1 MALEIY
7 SLKSRSAEWIVV
19 TFCKVISFNCLQINC
34 FLFNKRTI
42 PFWLESIFSRIITLK
57 SDSILKE
64 GKKNW
69 LSLKFWLPM
78 HLYQIS
84 EPFFAYGTIHR
95 LNPMNK
101 LINFRLLGFKKKFGS
116 HQLKRDSFRM
126 LESELLPS
134 SYFTMDIEG
143 REAIKG

>member
-34 FLFNKRTI
+34 FLFNKITI
-42 PFWLESIFSRIITLK
+42 PFWLESMFRIITLK

-69 LSLKFWLPM
+69 LSLKIWLPM

-95 LNPMNK
+95 LYPMNK
-101 LINFRLLGFKKKFGS
+101 LINFRLLGFKKIWFPPT
-116 HQLKRDSFRM
+116 QKRFFPDVGIRAVTKLIFH
-126 LESELLPS
+126 
-134 SYFTMDIEG
+134 YG
-143 REAIKG
+143 H